1 MNPWGL
7 WMHVEEAAPES
18 ASWLSYRPGR
28 WGLRSDCTSGPGGLS
43 CPVCPQVAWEV
54 RGLHEGIEV

>member
-43 CPVCPQVAWEV
+43 CPVWSD
-54 RGLHEGIEV
+54 LHIGCVPRWPGR